1 MMAEVDRK
9 SIRVDLQLIADMIEP
24 TTRVLDVGCG
34 NGDLLDYL
42 ATFKQVDGRGM
53 EIGTAGV
60 NACVSSGLSVIQG
73 DADRDLKDYPDDA
86 FDYVVLSQT
95 LQAMRAPKSVLE
107 HLMRIGRRAIVSF
120 PNFAYW
126 RVRWYLAAR
135 GRMPVSETLPYQWHE
150 TPNIHFCT
158 IKDFQ
163 ELCRE
168 MNITV
173 ERSIF
178 LDHKGRSRR
187 IGSAPFAANLLG
199 EQAVFL
205 LSKRTGEGVGP

>member
-1 MMAEVDRK
+1 MMEEADRK

-24 TTRVLDVGCG
+24 STRVLDVGCG
-34 NGDLLDYL
+34 NGALLDYL
-42 ATFKQVDGRGM
+42 ATFKQVDGRGL
-53 EIGTAGV
+53 EISTAGV

-95 LQAMRAPKSVLE
+95 LQAMHAPKSVLE

-126 RVRWYLAAR
+126 RIRWYLASR
-135 GRMPVSETLPYQWHE
+135 GRMPVNETLPYQWHE
-150 TPNIHFCT
+150 TPNIHFCS

-168 MNITV
+168 LNITV

-178 LDHKGRSRR
+178 LNHKGRARR

-205 LSKRTGEGVGP
+205 LSKRTAAGEGP